1 MPTTVRDVM
10 TTDVVTVTESTPF
23 KEVAGLLAAYHI
35 GALPV
40 LDATG
45 KLSGI
50 VSETDLLLKQE
61 FPHGGQT
68 APLFE
73 GRRRR
78 GERHR
83 AEGRLA
89 GALMSTPAISAG
101 PDIPVAQAARMMH
114 AGMVKH
120 LPVVDPDGELVGIV
134 SRGDLLRVFLRD
146 DKDLLA
152 DLRALVAD
160 QPGVDPAQVT
170 VLVADGVV
178 RFTGT
183 VALRST
189 AKTLAMLARELDG
202 VVAVDDGLSYET
214 DDLYVPYPIM

>member
-152 DLRALVAD
+152 DLRAQVAD
-160 QPGVDPAQVT
+160 
-170 VLVADGVV
+170 LVADGVV

-214 DDLYVPYPIM
+214 DDL

>member
-114 AGMVKH
+114 DGMVKH

-160 QPGVDPAQVT
+160 KPSVDPSQVT

-183 VALRST
+183 VALR
-189 AKTLAMLARELDG
+189 
-202 VVAVDDGLSYET
+202 
-214 DDLYVPYPIM
+214 

>member
-1 MPTTVRDVM
+1 MPTIVRDVM
-10 TTDVVTVTESTPF
+10 TTDVLTVTESTPF

-61 FPHGGQT
+61 FPHSLQA

-78 GERHR
+78 GERRR
-83 AEGRLA
+83 AEGRVA
-89 GALMSTPAISAG
+89 GALMSSPAITVGA
-101 PDIPVAQAARMMH
+101 DLPVAQAARLMH
-114 AGMVKH
+114 AGKVKH
-120 LPVVDPDGELVGIV
+120 LPVLDADGELVGIV

-146 DKDLLA
+146 DEDLLA

-170 VLVADGVV
+170 VLVAGGVV

-183 VALRST
+183 VPLRST

-202 VVAVDDGLSYET
+202 VVGVDDRLAHET
-214 DDLYVPYPIM
+214 DDLYVSYPIM